1 MNPLNGALRASKPSP
16 AGDPKGKVAPCVLM
30 GLEIGLRG
38 VLPRNIMVDTQ
49 LREIL
54 K

>member
-1 MNPLNGALRASKPSP
+1 MARYVPLNPLPQVT
-16 AGDPKGKVAPCVLM
+16 KGKVAPCVLM